1 MRLFILTCILNV
13 ALSTGHANVPTE
25 FSQRDLRYQTSFG
38 NCPSRPSGILSIQ
51 VMKEFERTRSLKAVK
66 EKFLSEKWEEKFF
79 LSRYNISYNPIA
91 KKLRLNFDCPE
102 PLVRVQ
108 VYKDNGREHYS
119 AILVDTGKLMDPSY
133 EMVLKAEKRLKVDL
147 PSLAIPVQHL
157 EGEVHENFTR
167 FAGRLAPEMRSKIS
181 EMIVSDNGE
190 LTLIFSLGNRATS
203 VFMGAELWE
212 TKLEKLTKIIS
223 YVEQN
228 GKYPST
234 INITNAKKVVVKF

>member
-1 MRLFILTCILNV
+1 MLNV
-13 ALSTGHANVPTE
+13 ALSFAHANVPAE

-38 NCPSRPSGILSIQ
+38 NCPARPSGMLSIQ

-66 EKFLSEKWEEKFF
+66 EKFLTEKWEDKFF
-79 LSRYNISYNPIA
+79 LSKYSISYNPIA
-91 KKLRLNFDCPE
+91 KRLRLNFDCPE

-119 AILVDTGKLMDPSY
+119 AILVETGKLMDPSY
-133 EMVLKAEKRLKVDL
+133 EMVLKAEKRLKADL
-147 PSLAIPVQHL
+147 PSLAIPVQLL
-157 EGEVHENFTR
+157 EGETHENFTR
-167 FAGRLAPEMRSKIS
+167 FAAQLSPEIRAKIS
-181 EMIVSDNGE
+181 EIIINDNAE

-203 VFMGAELWE
+203 VFMGTELWE
-212 TKLEKLTKIIS
+212 TKLEKLAKIIS
-223 YVEQN
+223 YVEQS